1 MTYTE
6 QLAAW
11 LSEPGRNEHAMALAI
26 GKAQPTVN
34 RYRNGKLLPDAA
46 TARLIDAHTC
56 GLVPYAVWQGEFL
69 RRSGIAA

>member
-11 LSEPGRNEHAMALAI
+11 LAQPGRTEHAMAKSI

-46 TARLIDAHTC
+46 TARLIDAHTS
-56 GLVPYAVWQGEFL
+56 GHVPFAVWQGEFL